1 MNNDFLQTLE
11 NDKKKV
17 KSLSNVFISADK
29 TRNIYEMSATT
40 YNKLL
45 TENVTKIYKHAQ
57 DNIITAIYHELKEI
71 PDDLK
76 ITNRIDPMTETPA
89 FISLKDHKPDFENYL
104 KCRPIN
110 PAKST
115 LEKVRKLYSKK
126 SASYTRQN

>member
-1 MNNDFLQTLE
+1 
-11 NDKKKV
+11 
-17 KSLSNVFISADK
+17 
-29 TRNIYEMSATT
+29 MSATT

-45 TENVTKIYKHAQ
+45 TEDITKTYKHAQ
-57 DNIITAIYHELKEI
+57 DDIITAINHEIKEI
-71 PDDLK
+71 PADLK

-115 LEKVRKLYSKK
+115 LEKVSKVILDRIN
-126 SASYTRQN
+126 SNIRELTSVNQ